1 MNERS
6 IEVSRQVARLIALA
20 SAVTVAAISLLASA
34 TPARAADRIYWA
46 NLNGGVPAVSF
57 ANLDGTG
64 GGGELNTTGGGQSA
78 TGLSLY
84 PAGGKVFWGST
95 GFTIS
100 QANLDG
106 SGGGGALNP
115 GGQPVSSAQ
124 SVAVDPAAGRIYWS
138 NSFASQGIYFASLDG
153 SGGGQVNTT
162 GATVNSPIG
171 VSVDPAAGRIYWA
184 NAAPTNK
191 ISFANLDGSG
201 GGDIN
206 TTGATVDNPQGVAV
220 DPGANRIYWANVYG
234 QKISFAKLDGS
245 GGGDLNTTGATVSNP
260 AGVSLDAAA
269 GRIYW
274 ASVLGGKVSFARLD
288 NSGGGD
294 LDTTGATTSFPN
306 YPVILKAPTGNSAPQ
321 ISESERTLSCSPGGW
336 SADLIASFLYRAPS
350 SFAFRWTQDGSE
362 VAGAN
367 SSSLAPTAA
376 ANYRCQV
383 TASNPAGSVSQASDP
398 FAYFTIGKARRNKRR
413 GTAKLPVTV
422 PDPGT
427 LTVTGA
433 GAKAGGT
440 RSVSAGTVKV
450 LVKAKG
456 HKRRKLDAKGRA
468 KLRLSIVYAPTGF
481 PPSTQTAKVR
491 LRKR

>member
-1 MNERS
+1 MDALSHGMRRRRRR
-6 IEVSRQVARLIALA
+6 IILA
-20 SAVTVAAISLLASA
+20 SAGVAAVIGLLAGA
-34 TPARAADRIYWA
+34 GQARAADRIYWA

-64 GGGELNTTGGGQSA
+64 AGGDLNTAGGAQSA
-78 TGLSLY
+78 SGLSLY
-84 PAGGKVFWGST
+84 PAGGKVYWGST

-100 QANLDG
+100 LANLDG

-115 GGQPVSSAQ
+115 AGQPVSSAQ
-124 SVAVDPAAGRIYWS
+124 GPAIDPGAGRIYWP
-138 NSFASQGIYFASLDG
+138 NSFMSEGIYFASLDG

-171 VSVDPAAGRIYWA
+171 VAVDPAAGRIYWA

-220 DPGANRIYWANVYG
+220 DPGANRIYWANVFG

-245 GGGDLNTTGATVSNP
+245 GGGDLNTTGATVTNP
-260 AGVSLDAAA
+260 AGVSVDAAA

-306 YPVILKAPTGNSAPQ
+306 YPVILKAPTGDSAPQ

-367 SSSLAPTAA
+367 ASSFEPSAA
-376 ANYRCQV
+376 GNYRCQV
-383 TASNPAGSVSQASDP
+383 TASNPAGSASQASDP
-398 FAYFTIGKARRNKRR
+398 FARFMIGKARRNRRR
-413 GTAKLPVTV
+413 GTAKLPITV

-427 LTVTGA
+427 LSITGR
-433 GAKAGGT
+433 GVKAGGT
-440 RSVSAGTVKV
+440 RSVPAGTVKV

-456 HKRRKLDAKGRA
+456 RKRNKLEAKGRA
-468 KLRLSIVYAPTGF
+468 KLMLSIAYAPAGF
-481 PPSTQTAKVR
+481 PPSTQTAEVR